1 MSLSYIHPWY
11 GIKLIGL
18 STVLAWGMLVPSL
31 LAQTSETL
39 DSPVPAQSDS
49 VQSDPVVLDPV
60 AMDPAAVDPAV
71 VDPAVIDP
79 AAVDPVAMDPAAVD
93 PAAMDPAAVDPA
105 AMDPAPID
113 PAAVPGAPS
122 PLSTP
127 NNPTPGTIP
136 ACAPSAEAETPLGN
150 RSTALD
156 LAPNPNPLTLPS
168 SPAEVQITRQC
179 SITLE
184 DAIVIARE
192 NNKTVQIQAL
202 QVTRQEAV
210 LRQQQALLWPTLT
223 LNSNLQNTGTDTNL
237 GTSREELLQGSTGDS
252 TQYITSLDGA
262 VRVDYNIL
270 DFTRNPNIRAA
281 EKLVRQ
287 AELQLEQ
294 TLEELDRDVA
304 IDYYSLQQADE
315 QVRIFEQSVRAAERS
330 LQDAQ
335 ALEKAGVG
343 TRFAVLQS
351 EVQLSNERQNL
362 VNAISSQLQARRQ
375 LAQRLN
381 LAQTAE
387 IVARDAIAQAGTWDL
402 SLEES
407 IILAYQ
413 NRPELERRLVEREAN
428 EYQRKAQLGSIKP
441 SLSFFGQYTLDQS
454 FTNVSR
460 EQFFGDSETSQ
471 DSLTNQYQLG
481 VNLRWRFFDGG
492 AAKAA
497 ARQEEV
503 DIRVSELQFE
513 DDRNQIR
520 QQVEV
525 AFYEVQA
532 NAKNIDTA
540 TRGVEQAQEALRLA
554 RLRFQAGVGTQIDV
568 INAERDLTQS
578 EGNLANAVLGYNQ
591 ALARL
596 KQAVSQ

>member
-18 STVLAWGMLVPSL
+18 STVLAWGILVPDL
-31 LAQTSETL
+31 LAQTSETTG
-39 DSPVPAQSDS
+39 SPPEEQS
-49 VQSDPVVLDPV
+49 
-60 AMDPAAVDPAV
+60 
-71 VDPAVIDP
+71 
-79 AAVDPVAMDPAAVD
+79 
-93 PAAMDPAAVDPA
+93 
-105 AMDPAPID
+105 API
-113 PAAVPGAPS
+113 S
-122 PLSTP
+122 K
-127 NNPTPGTIP
+127 TIP
-136 ACAPSAEAETPLGN
+136 ACASSEASETPPSD
-150 RSTALD
+150 RSTALN
-156 LAPNPNPLTLPS
+156 LAPNPDSLFLPS
-168 SPAEVQITRQC
+168 TPPEVQIARQC
-179 SITLE
+179 AISLA
-184 DAIVIARE
+184 DAIAIARE
-192 NNKTVQIQAL
+192 NNKTAQIQAL

-223 LNSNLQNTGTDTNL
+223 LNSSLQNTGTDTNL
-237 GTSREELLQGSTGDS
+237 DTSRDELLRGSSGDS
-252 TQYITSLDGA
+252 TQYTTSLDGA
-262 VRVDYNIL
+262 VRVDYAIV

-304 IDYYSLQQADE
+304 IDYYNLQQADE

-362 VNAISSQLQARRQ
+362 VNAISDQLQARRQ

-387 IVARDAIAQAGTWDL
+387 IVAGDPIAQAGTWDL
-402 SLEES
+402 SLDES

-428 EYQRKAQLGSIKP
+428 EYQRKAQLGAIKP
-441 SLSFFGQYTLDQS
+441 SVSFFGQYNLNQA

-460 EQFFGDSETSQ
+460 EQFNGDSESNQ
-471 DSLTNQYQLG
+471 DSLTNQYQVG

-503 DIRVSELQFE
+503 DIQVSELQFE

-525 AFYEVQA
+525 AFYEVEA
-532 NAKNIDTA
+532 NAKNIDTS

-578 EGNLANAVLGYNQ
+578 EGNLANAILGYNQ

>member
-1 MSLSYIHPWY
+1 MPLVEGEVSLGWLIHGIHGKVTLLRGLLLSSCNAGSPMSSSYTIHPRY
-11 GIKLIGL
+11 TLKLVGL
-18 STVLAWGMLVPSL
+18 STVLAWGIFVPSVL
-31 LAQTSETL
+31 SQALSQTLSQPFAQASETQAPETQTPSTMGL
-39 DSPVPAQSDS
+39 PTLGLPTQPQSDRPIP
-49 VQSDPVVLDPV
+49 SD
-60 AMDPAAVDPAV
+60 
-71 VDPAVIDP
+71 
-79 AAVDPVAMDPAAVD
+79 
-93 PAAMDPAAVDPA
+93 
-105 AMDPAPID
+105 
-113 PAAVPGAPS
+113 S
-122 PLSTP
+122 
-127 NNPTPGTIP
+127 IP
-136 ACAPSAEAETPLGN
+136 ACSSSEQSEDPLVS

-156 LAPNPNPLTLPS
+156 LAPNPDPLDLPS
-168 SPAEVQITRQC
+168 TPSEVQITRRC
-179 SITLE
+179 GISIL
-184 DAIVIARE
+184 DAITIARE

-210 LRQQQALLWPTLT
+210 LRQQQAQLWPTLT
-223 LNSNLQNTGTDTNL
+223 LNSNIQNTGTDTNV
-237 GTSREELLQGSTGDS
+237 GASRQDLLNGSSGDT
-252 TQYITSLDGA
+252 TQNTTSLDGS
-262 VRVDYNIL
+262 VRLDYTIF
-270 DFTRNPNIRAA
+270 DFTRNPTLRAA

-304 IDYYSLQQADE
+304 IDYYKLQQADE
-315 QVRIFEQSVRAAERS
+315 QVRIYEQSVRAAERS

-362 VNAISSQLQARRQ
+362 VNANSSQLQARRQ
-375 LAQRLN
+375 LSQRLS
-381 LAQTAE
+381 LSQTAE
-387 IVARDAIAQAGTWDL
+387 IVAGDPIAQAGTWDL
-402 SLEES
+402 SLEDS

-413 NRPELERRLVEREAN
+413 GRPELERRLVEREAN
-428 EYQRKAQLGSIKP
+428 EYQRKAQLGAIKP
-441 SLSFFGQYTLDQS
+441 SVNLFGQYTLSQS
-454 FTNVSR
+454 LSNVSR
-460 EQFFGDSETSQ
+460 EQFNGTTETNQ
-471 DSLTNQYQLG
+471 DSLTNQYQVG

-503 DIRVSELQFE
+503 DIQVSELQFA

-525 AFYEVQA
+525 AFYEVQS
-532 NAKNIDTA
+532 NLKNIETA

-578 EGNLANAVLGYNQ
+578 EGNLANAILGYNQ

-596 KQAVSQ
+596 KQAVSD